1 VISESGEE
9 HPATAKQLLE
19 KKNDAPPHNDPS
31 KLPRQVI
38 YHFAVGR
45 AIPDPRLEA

>member
-1 VISESGEE
+1 MR
-9 HPATAKQLLE
+9 E
-19 KKNDAPPHNDPS
+19 KKNDALPHKNPRN
-31 KLPRQVI
+31 LPRQVI